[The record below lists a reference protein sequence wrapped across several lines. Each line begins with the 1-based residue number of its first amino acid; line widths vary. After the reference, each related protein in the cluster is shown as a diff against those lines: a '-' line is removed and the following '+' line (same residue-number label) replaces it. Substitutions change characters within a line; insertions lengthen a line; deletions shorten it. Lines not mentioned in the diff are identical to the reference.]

1 MLRMACM
8 SPISFDWFLCTITE
22 KIGVSTVVGISMDI
36 LVFLCCFQLQ
46 KQENLHKPFEWHSK
60 LNTKHTHTPAHLHFP
75 LIIKLLHTP
84 LRLVFPSAIQ
94 QHIRRELVEFSI
106 IFAVTPSNH
115 TIMAPYNTI
124 NSNNTRCKTESD
136 GKETLHIWGSPIPS
150 YTDLISTW
158 EIGNRD
164 W

>member
-1 MLRMACM
+1 
-8 SPISFDWFLCTITE
+8 
-22 KIGVSTVVGISMDI
+22 MDT
-36 LVFLCCFQLQ
+36 LVFLCCFQLDDS
-46 KQENLHKPFEWHSK
+46 HKPFEWHS
-60 LNTKHTHTPAHLHFP
+60 NIIPHTQQAHLHFP